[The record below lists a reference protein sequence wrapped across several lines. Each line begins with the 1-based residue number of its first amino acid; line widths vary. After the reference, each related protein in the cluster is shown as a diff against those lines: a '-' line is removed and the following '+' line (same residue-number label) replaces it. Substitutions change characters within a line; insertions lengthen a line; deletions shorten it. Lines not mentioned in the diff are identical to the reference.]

1 GLRIIHAKGLVH
13 RDIKGENLMMHCPPG
28 SNRVIVKIAD
38 FGLVKDQGA
47 LQQTMLMSAKGTPLN
62 MAPELVIGDG
72 RASAKVDIYSA
83 GVVIY
88 QLAYHEY
95 PIKAGSIQDLMK
107 LMQQQKISRPAVI
120 KDNLL
125 WNFICHCLN
134 FDRTQRYSAEQALQD
149 PYFTGPLAQQEI
161 SQEARQIAVQ
171 LQLAQQNGDKSVT
184 LYDINPSF
192 TVPKTE
198 IKTAISY
205 DPDVD
210 LQPIYAQIP
219 TQQIYQQQQQSIRPL
234 QSLSQGQINPAL
246 LQQNPGAIQ
255 QQQQQFPP
263 PGFGQQLQ
271 RTGIFQQPP
280 PVVVQPPKIPAGL
293 QPVGGAQPAQI
304 PPNIQ
309 PVNTPAQQLSNIQPV
324 LFQQE
329 QPVIIAPNIQPENQP
344 VSNIQPDQIQQQYQQ
359 QNNNL
364 DQNQQLQQQQQ
375 QSPVRQTQNHLPQP
389 EENEVQIPCEI
400 CDKLIRASKLEKHQ
414 QECAEEQRQ
423 QREQKRLEREKKRK
437 KKEGDEA

>member
-1 GLRIIHAKGLVH
+1 MINIFCTSHLFGIGQGAFGKVFLAYSQGLIYLGLVAAKVMRSAQDNVIPFIVQFKLVKQGPEYTIILLEFCNFKSLDSIIKRNYQLTPGTLRAIAKQLFEGLRIIHAKGLVH
-13 RDIKGENLMMHCPPG
+13 RDIKGENLMMQCPPG

-72 RASAKVDIYSA
+72 RASAKVDVWSA

-149 PYFTGPLAQQEI
+149 PYFIGPQAQQEI

-184 LYDINPSF
+184 IYDINPSF

-198 IKTAISY
+198 IKAAISY

-210 LQPIYAQIP
+210 LQAIYAQIP
-219 TQQIYQQQQQSIRPL
+219 NQV
-234 QSLSQGQINPAL
+234 AFL
-246 LQQNPGAIQ
+246 LV
-255 QQQQQFPP
+255 F
-263 PGFGQQLQ
+263 
-271 RTGIFQQPP
+271 
-280 PVVVQPPKIPAGL
+280 
-293 QPVGGAQPAQI
+293 
-304 PPNIQ
+304 
-309 PVNTPAQQLSNIQPV
+309 
-324 LFQQE
+324 
-329 QPVIIAPNIQPENQP
+329 
-344 VSNIQPDQIQQQYQQ
+344 
-359 QNNNL
+359 NL
-364 DQNQQLQQQQQ
+364 
-375 QSPVRQTQNHLPQP
+375 
-389 EENEVQIPCEI
+389 
-400 CDKLIRASKLEKHQ
+400 K
-414 QECAEEQRQ
+414 
-423 QREQKRLEREKKRK
+423 
-437 KKEGDEA
+437 